1 MFLGNLYENPV
12 TVLENSKWRIQY
24 GGPNVEYSIICQ

>member
-1 MFLGNLYENPV
+1 MFLGTLNENSV

-24 GGPNVEYSIICQ
+24 GSPNIEDSIIC